1 MTRCLILLLL
11 MFISCS
17 TTHKTSRPLKKDKTT
32 GLPVAKRLNQL
43 DTVDTAL
50 LRGRRGVMF
59 RVTTMKD
66 AELDDEAAP
75 LADPCH
81 SGTKNCHNAAFVGC
95 DRKAAKLSF
104 SDTTN
109 HKEPLQHLI
118 DRLLASEPTMMNH
131 NPAISLAS
139 TSTRVAEETEN
150 VWLEHVFIYVIIHED
165 DGDYHLIIGDG
176 QDTAGETLMNV
187 EISGLPDSSS
197 PYYNT
202 LRTVRNNFESKYNMC
217 SKKFFW
223 ETHSH
228 SPLPEISVKGTLFFD
243 LRHANS
249 GGHAGN
255 NTIKTKTFW
264 EIHPATY
271 IRFWN

>member
-11 MFISCS
+11 LIFISCS
-17 TTHKTSRPLKKDKTT
+17 TAHKTSHPLKKDKIT

-50 LRGRRGVMF
+50 LRGKRGVMF
-59 RVTTMKD
+59 RVTTMTD
-66 AELDDEAAP
+66 AELDAEAAP
-75 LADPCH
+75 LADLCH
-81 SGTKNCHNAAFVGC
+81 SGAKDCHNAAFVGC

-104 SDTTN
+104 SHTTN

-118 DRLLASEPTMMNH
+118 DRLLASEHSMMNH

-150 VWLEHVFIYVIIHED
+150 VWLEHVFIYVIIHEG

-176 QDTAGETLMNV
+176 QHTAGETLMNV
-187 EISGLPDSSS
+187 EISGLPESSS
-197 PYYNT
+197 PDYNT
-202 LRTVRNNFESKYNMC
+202 LKTVRNKFESRYNTC
-217 SKKFFW
+217 SIKNFW
-223 ETHSH
+223 ETH

-243 LRHANS
+243 LLHAK
-249 GGHAGN
+249 GGTHAGN
-255 NTIKTKTFW
+255 HTIKTKTFW

>member
-1 MTRCLILLLL
+1 MRRYLIVLLL
-11 MFISCS
+11 MFISCN
-17 TTHKTSRPLKKDKTT
+17 TAHKTSRTLKKDKTT
-32 GLPVAKRLNQL
+32 GLPVAKKLNQL
-43 DTVDTAL
+43 DTIDTAL

-59 RVTTMKD
+59 RVTTMND
-66 AELDDEAAP
+66 VELDAEAAP

-81 SGTKNCHNAAFVGC
+81 SGTKDCSNAAFLGC
-95 DRKAAKLSF
+95 DRKAAKLS
-104 SDTTN
+104 SSHTVN

-118 DRLLASEPTMMNH
+118 DRLLASEQTMMNH

-176 QDTAGETLMNV
+176 QHTAGETLMNV
-187 EISGLPDSSS
+187 EISGLPESSS
-197 PYYNT
+197 PDYNT
-202 LRTVRNNFESKYNMC
+202 LRTVRNKFESRYSMC
-217 SKKFFW
+217 SVKNFK
-223 ETHSH
+223 ETN

-243 LRHANS
+243 LRHAN
-249 GGHAGN
+249 GGEHAGN
-255 NTIKTKTFW
+255 HTIKTKTFW

-271 IRFWN
+271 IKFWN

>member
-11 MFISCS
+11 LLFISCS
-17 TTHKTSRPLKKDKTT
+17 TANKSSRPLKKDKTT

-43 DTVDTAL
+43 DTIDRAL
-50 LRGRRGVMF
+50 LRGRRGAMF
-59 RVTTMKD
+59 SVTTMAD
-66 AELDDEAAP
+66 AALDDEAAP
-75 LADPCH
+75 LVDPCH
-81 SGTKNCHNAAFVGC
+81 SGTKDCQNAAFVGC

-104 SDTTN
+104 SPSAN

-150 VWLEHVFIYVIIHED
+150 VWLEHVFIYVIIHEN
-165 DGDYHLIIGDG
+165 DGDYHLI
-176 QDTAGETLMNV
+176 V
-187 EISGLPDSSS
+187 
-197 PYYNT
+197 
-202 LRTVRNNFESKYNMC
+202 C
-217 SKKFFW
+217 SKKNFW
-223 ETHSH
+223 ETQ

-243 LRHANS
+243 LLHAK
-249 GGHAGN
+249 GGTHAGN
-255 NTIKTKTFW
+255 DTIKTKTFW